1 MFSWILIAFA
11 VAVIFGVIKID
22 DVKPFIQKWLPK
34 LKELF
39 NQAKSQVEAKAAEL
53 KANENKK
60 ETTEADKKD
69 SAE

>member
-22 DVKPFIQKWLPK
+22 DLKLFIQKCLPK

-39 NQAKSQVEAKAAEL
+39 YQAKKQIEAKATEI

-60 ETTEADKKD
+60 ETNEADKKD
-69 SAE
+69 AAE

>member
-34 LKELF
+34 LKDLF

-60 ETTEADKKD
+60 ETNEADKKD